1 MTESRINRRELIR
14 EIVPH
19 LADTEPRRE
28 LE

>member
-14 EIVPH
+14 EIVSH
-19 LADTEPRRE
+19 LADTKPRRE